1 MTEDHE
7 RLLIGYV
14 RRAIDGAAR
23 CGVSPLDLAFTMLV
37 QSAAMIRQAQGQEVF
52 IDAME
57 RVTSNIDDGMA
68 EFEHK
73 GLPN

>member
-23 CGVSPLDLAFTMLV
+23 CGVSPLDLAYTMLI
-37 QSAAMIRQAQGQEVF
+37 QSAAMIRQAQGQETFV
-52 IDAME
+52 AVME
-57 RVTSNIDDGMA
+57 RTTSSIDDGMDEA
-68 EFEHK
+68 ERTGRPH
-73 GLPN
+73 

>member
-1 MTEDHE
+1 MTREHE
-7 RLLIGYV
+7 TLLIGYV

-23 CGVSPLDLAFTMLV
+23 CGLDPVDLAFTMLTV
-37 QSAAMIRQAQGQEVF
+37 SAAMIRQAQGQEVF

-57 RVTSNIDDGMA
+57 RVTSNIDDGMD

-73 GLPN
+73 GRPN